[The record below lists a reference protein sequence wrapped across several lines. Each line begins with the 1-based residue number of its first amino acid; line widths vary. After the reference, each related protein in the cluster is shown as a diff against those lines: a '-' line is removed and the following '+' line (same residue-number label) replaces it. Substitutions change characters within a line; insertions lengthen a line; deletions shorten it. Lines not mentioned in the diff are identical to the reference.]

1 MAHIEDGTGTGN
13 AMKVDSEKRGIIH
26 ADTNT
31 EEHNI
36 SHQFGKSYVMNSA
49 DTANTLTLATG
60 NTYNFMYL
68 QNSSSDDLVNVQDIR
83 VTTDTAGIVALI
95 VRNSTLG
102 TATANNATTPR
113 NLNFGSQNSADGV
126 FHSWDESGTSGIG
139 GLSLG
144 TVLEAH
150 ILGVGSTVFLYDAA
164 LLLADSNNLTLRL
177 VNGTGGNVE
186 AAATIRFYYESLN
199 N

>member
-1 MAHIEDGTGTGN
+1 MAKIEDGSGKGFL
-13 AMKVDSEKRGIIH
+13 MKVDSEQRALVH

-36 SHQFGKSYVMNSA
+36 SHQFGKSFVINTA

-68 QNSSSDDLVNVQDIR
+68 ENKSADDLVNIQDIR
-83 VTTDTAGIVALI
+83 VTVDTAGVVALI

-102 TATANNATTPR
+102 SVSANNVTTPR
-113 NLNFGSQNSADGV
+113 NLNFGSQNAADGT
-126 FHSWDESGTSGIG
+126 FHNWDETGTTGIG
-139 GLSLG
+139 GLTLG

-150 ILGVGSTVFLYDAA
+150 VLGVGSTVFLYDAA
-164 LLLADSNNLTLRL
+164 LLLADSNNIVLRL

-186 AAATIRFYYESLN
+186 AAATIRFYYEA
-199 N
+199 

>member
-1 MAHIEDGTGTGN
+1 MAKIEDGAGKGFI
-13 AMKVDSEKRGIIH
+13 MKIDSQQRALVQ

-36 SHQFGKSYVMNSA
+36 SHEFGKSFVINSA

-60 NTYNFMYL
+60 NTYNFLFL
-68 QNSSSDDLVNVQDIR
+68 QNGSSDDQINIQDIR
-83 VTTDTAGIVALI
+83 VTVDTVGIVALI

-102 TATANNATTPR
+102 SVSANNATTPR
-113 NLNFGSQNSADGV
+113 NLNFGSQNAADGT
-126 FHSWDESGTSGIG
+126 FHNWDETGTTGIG
-139 GLSLG
+139 GLTLG
-144 TVLEAH
+144 TVLESH

-164 LLLADSNNLTLRL
+164 LLISDSNNIVLRL

-186 AAATIRFYYESLN
+186 AAATIRFYYEST
-199 N
+199 